1 MRDRRYGSY
10 FIISFIFI
18 LIIMWG
24 MPMVVPSAWSDEEK
38 EKKDLPPRG
47 ISIALENPGVVI
59 SQGDD
64 VSIDLDVTNRGRQ
77 DENIMLSIPSVPK
90 GWKAR
95 VKTYSFEINSVHVKS
110 DKSKSLTFKA
120 EADEDIAPGD
130 YTFLIHAKT
139 EDGSLKSSSKVII
152 TVEKKEKE
160 KKTKGI
166 NITTSYPV
174 LQGPTD
180 AKFEFSLEVENKLD
194 KDTLFNLSVQGP
206 KDWDINFKPAY
217 EDKFIS
223 SLRIKK
229 DQSQTMAVEV
239 KPYPWSEAGSNPILV
254 KVSSEDAKAEVKLA
268 VVLTGTY
275 KLEAGT
281 ADGLLS
287 LNAYQGKPAN
297 ISFYVKNNGSA
308 THNTVKFLSFKPEN
322 WKVEFKPERLEN
334 LAPGD
339 LKQVEMTITPADQAL
354 VGDYSVSLRVEG
366 EKDTKDMEFR
376 VTVRASTAW
385 GWIGI
390 GIIVLVIAGL
400 VVLFTRLGRR

>member
-1 MRDRRYGSY
+1 MRDRRTGFYL
-10 FIISFIFI
+10 IISFVLM
-18 LIIMWG
+18 LIMSWG
-24 MPMVVPSAWSDEEK
+24 MPGMVPCAWSDEDK
-38 EKKDLPPRG
+38 KKKDLPPRR
-47 ISIALENPGVVI
+47 ISIALEHPGVI
-59 SQGDD
+59 IPQGDD
-64 VSIDLDVTNRGRQ
+64 VSIDLNVTNGGRQ
-77 DENIMLSIPSVPK
+77 DENIMLSIASVPK
-90 GWKAR
+90 GWKAQ
-95 VKTYSFEINSVHVKS
+95 VKTYSFRINSVHVKS
-110 DKSKSLTFKA
+110 DKSKTLTFKA

-139 EDGSLKSSSKVII
+139 EDGGFKSSSKVII

-166 NITTSYPV
+166 DITTSYPV
-174 LQGPTD
+174 LRGPTD
-180 AKFEFSLEVENKLD
+180 AKFEFSIEVENKLD
-194 KDTLFNLSVQGP
+194 KDTLFNLSAQGP
-206 KDWDINFKPAY
+206 KDWEINFKPAY

-229 DQSQTMAVEV
+229 DGSQTMAVEV
-239 KPYPWSEAGSNPILV
+239 KPNPWSEAGSYPVLV
-254 KVSSEDAKAEVKLA
+254 KVSSEDAKAEVNLK

-308 THNTVKFLSFKPEN
+308 SHNTVKFLSFKPEN
-322 WKVEFKPERLEN
+322 WKVEFNPERLEN

-339 LKQVEMTITPADQAL
+339 LKQIEMTITPADQAL

-366 EKDTKDMEFR
+366 EKATKDMEFR
-376 VTVRASTAW
+376 VTVRASTVW

-390 GIIVLVIAGL
+390 GIIVVVIIGLVI
-400 VVLFTRLGRR
+400 LFIRLGRR

>member
-139 EDGSLKSSSKVII
+139 EDGALKSSSKVII

>member
-1 MRDRRYGSY
+1 MRDRRYGL
-10 FIISFIFI
+10 FLIISFVFI
-18 LIIMWG
+18 LLFIWG
-24 MPMVVPSAWSDEEK
+24 MPMEVHRVWSDEEK
-38 EKKDLPPRG
+38 QKKDLPPRA
-47 ISIALENPGVVI
+47 ISVAPEYPGVI
-59 SQGDD
+59 IEQGKD
-64 VSIDLDVTNRGRQ
+64 VSVDLDVSNRGRR
-77 DENIMLSIPSVPK
+77 DENIMLSIASIPK

-95 VKTYSFEINSVHVKS
+95 IKTYSFDVNSVYVKS

-120 EADEDIAPGD
+120 ESDENIAPGD
-130 YTFLIHAKT
+130 YTFLINAKT
-139 EDGSLKSSSKVII
+139 EDGAIQSSSKVVI
-152 TVEKKEKE
+152 TVLKKEKE

-194 KDTLFNLSVQGP
+194 KDTLFNLSAQGP

-217 EDKFIS
+217 EEKYFS

-229 DQSQTMAVEV
+229 DGSQTMAVEV
-239 KPYPWSEAGSNPILV
+239 KPNPWAGAGSYPIVV
-254 KVSSEDAKAEVKLA
+254 KVSSEEAKAEVNLK

-287 LNAYQGKPAN
+287 LNAYQGRAAN
-297 ISFYVKNNGSA
+297 ISFYVKNTGSA
-308 THNTVKFLSFKPEN
+308 TQNTVKFLSFKPEN
-322 WKVEFKPERLEN
+322 WKVVFKPERFEN

-354 VGDYSVSLRVEG
+354 VGDYSVSVRVEG
-366 EKDTKDMEFR
+366 EKDTKNMEFR
-376 VTVRASTAW
+376 VTVRASTMW

-390 GIIVLVIAGL
+390 GIIILVIAGL
-400 VVLFTRLGRR
+400 VVLFIRLGRR

>member
-18 LIIMWG
+18 LIIAWG

-47 ISIALENPGVVI
+47 ISIALEHPGVII

-64 VSIDLDVTNRGRQ
+64 VSIDLDVTNGGRQ
-77 DENIMLSIPSVPK
+77 DENIKLSIPSVPK

-120 EADEDIAPGD
+120 DADEDIAPGD
-130 YTFLIHAKT
+130 YTFLINAKT
-139 EDGSLKSSSKVII
+139 EDGALKSSSKVII
-152 TVEKKEKE
+152 TVEKKVKE

-180 AKFEFSLEVENKLD
+180 SKFEFSIEVENKLD
-194 KDTLFNLSVQGP
+194 KDTLFNLSAQGP
-206 KDWDINFKPAY
+206 KDWEINFKPAY

-229 DQSQTMAVEV
+229 DASQTMAVEV
-239 KPYPWSEAGSNPILV
+239 KPYPWAEAGSYPILV

-268 VVLTGTY
+268 VVLKGTY

-322 WKVEFKPERLEN
+322 WKVEFKPERLES

-339 LKQVEMTITPADQAL
+339 LKQVEMTITSADQAL

-366 EKDTKDMEFR
+366 EKSTKDMEFR
-376 VTVRASTAW
+376 VTVRASTVW

-400 VVLFTRLGRR
+400 VVLFIRLGRR

>member
-18 LIIMWG
+18 LIIAWG
-24 MPMVVPSAWSDEEK
+24 MPIVVPSAWSDEEK
-38 EKKDLPPRG
+38 GKKDLPPRG
-47 ISIALENPGVVI
+47 ISIALEHPGVI
-59 SQGDD
+59 IPQGDD

-77 DENIMLSIPSVPK
+77 DENIVLSIPSIPK

-95 VKTYSFEINSVHVKS
+95 VKTYSFEITRVYVKS

-130 YTFLIHAKT
+130 YTFLINAKT
-139 EDGSLKSSSKVII
+139 EDGALKSSSKVII
-152 TVEKKEKE
+152 TVEKKVKE

-180 AKFEFSLEVENKLD
+180 SKFEFSIEVENKLD
-194 KDTLFNLSVQGP
+194 KDTLFNLSAQGP
-206 KDWDINFKPAY
+206 KDWEINFKPAY

-229 DQSQTMAVEV
+229 DASQTMAVEV
-239 KPYPWSEAGSNPILV
+239 KPYPWAEAGSYPILV

-268 VVLTGTY
+268 VVLKGTY

-322 WKVEFKPERLEN
+322 WKVEFKPERLES

-339 LKQVEMTITPADQAL
+339 LKQVEMTITSADQAL

-366 EKDTKDMEFR
+366 EKSTKDMEFR
-376 VTVRASTAW
+376 VTVRASTVW

-400 VVLFTRLGRR
+400 VVLFIRLGRR

>member
-10 FIISFIFI
+10 FIISFIFV
-18 LIIMWG
+18 LIISWG
-24 MPMVVPSAWSDEEK
+24 MPMVVPCVWSDEEK
-38 EKKDLPPRG
+38 QKKDLPPRG
-47 ISIALENPGVVI
+47 ISIALEHPGVIVA
-59 SQGDD
+59 QGDD
-64 VSIDLDVTNRGRQ
+64 VSIDLDVSNGGRQ
-77 DENIMLSIPSVPK
+77 DENIVLSIASVPK

-95 VKTYSFEINSVHVKS
+95 IKTYSFEISGVHVKS
-110 DKSKSLTFKA
+110 DKSKTLTFKA

-130 YTFLIHAKT
+130 YTFLINAKT
-139 EDGSLKSSSKVII
+139 EDGALNSSSKVVI

-180 AKFEFSLEVENKLD
+180 AKFEFSIEVENKLD
-194 KDTLFNLSVQGP
+194 KDTLFNLNSQGP
-206 KDWDINFKPAY
+206 KDWEVNFKPAY

-229 DQSQTMAVEV
+229 DGTQTMAVEV
-239 KPYPWSEAGSNPILV
+239 KPYPWAEAGSYPILV
-254 KVSSEDAKAEVKLA
+254 KVSSEEAKAEVNLK

-322 WKVEFKPERLEN
+322 WKVAFKPERLES

-366 EKDTKDMEFR
+366 EKSTKDMEFR

-400 VVLFTRLGRR
+400 VVLFIRLGRR

>member
-1 MRDRRYGSY
+1 MRDRRTGFYL
-10 FIISFIFI
+10 IISFVLM
-18 LIIMWG
+18 LIMSWG
-24 MPMVVPSAWSDEEK
+24 MPGMVPCAWSDEDK
-38 EKKDLPPRG
+38 KKKDLPPRR
-47 ISIALENPGVVI
+47 ISIALEHPGVI
-59 SQGDD
+59 IPQGDD
-64 VSIDLDVTNRGRQ
+64 VSIDLNVTNGGRQ
-77 DENIMLSIPSVPK
+77 DENIMLSIASVPK
-90 GWKAR
+90 GWKAQ
-95 VKTYSFEINSVHVKS
+95 VKTYSFRINSVHVKS
-110 DKSKSLTFKA
+110 DKSKTLTFKA

-139 EDGSLKSSSKVII
+139 EDGAFKSSSKVII

-166 NITTSYPV
+166 DITTSYPV
-174 LQGPTD
+174 LRGPTD
-180 AKFEFSLEVENKLD
+180 AKFEFSIEVENKLD
-194 KDTLFNLSVQGP
+194 KDTLFNLSAQGP
-206 KDWDINFKPAY
+206 KDWEINFKPAY

-229 DQSQTMAVEV
+229 DGSQTMAVEV
-239 KPYPWSEAGSNPILV
+239 KPNPWSEAGSYPVLV
-254 KVSSEDAKAEVKLA
+254 KVSSEDAKAEVNLK

-308 THNTVKFLSFKPEN
+308 SHNTVKFLSFKPEN
-322 WKVEFKPERLEN
+322 WKVEFNPERLEN

-339 LKQVEMTITPADQAL
+339 LKQIEMTITPADQAL

-366 EKDTKDMEFR
+366 EKATKDMEFR
-376 VTVRASTAW
+376 VTVRASTVW

-390 GIIVLVIAGL
+390 GIIVVVIIGLVI
-400 VVLFTRLGRR
+400 LFIRLGRR